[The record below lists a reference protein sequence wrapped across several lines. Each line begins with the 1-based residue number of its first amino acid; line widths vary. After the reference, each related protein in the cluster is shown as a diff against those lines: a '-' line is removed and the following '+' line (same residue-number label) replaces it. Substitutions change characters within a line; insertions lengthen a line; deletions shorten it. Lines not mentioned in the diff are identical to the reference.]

1 MKFEPKGYKLII
13 TNKTINQGI
22 FPQTVK
28 TLFWVIIIE
37 SRAAH
42 STHTVCIFSTITG
55 LALLFGEIYDYN
67 IKM

>member
-1 MKFEPKGYKLII
+1 MNFEPKGYKLII

-22 FPQTVK
+22 FPR